1 MSQAQLAEL
10 AIWEKAQ
17 FNNTYD
23 NNNNPA
29 DLSKFELSSDLDT
42 KFDFEGQEISPM
54 LSPHNMLPR
63 FVSYPIFTYP
73 TTNSTTLSTAAATT
87 QLRPITI
94 NPSSNS
100 STAVTTPTNFPPI
113 FSASTGT
120 VAIPGNLIDNSSNS
134 SNGSKTISTNQK
146 ISLPKSLQASPNT
159 STATAAPGNTQSNDK
174 STNNDL
180 ESTNSDNA
188 AKLAAEED
196 KRRRNTAASARFR
209 IKKKLREQ
217 ALERTAREMTLKAD
231 MLEGKIKELELE
243 NKWLR
248 SLIVEKDAR
257 LLDVKPVADLD
268 DVIVPDDKSK
278 NKNNKMV
285 AIEQDYKKSKDDK
298 SFKKVK

>member
-23 NNNNPA
+23 NNNPA

-42 KFDFEGQEISPM
+42 NFDFE
-54 LSPHNMLPR
+54 
-63 FVSYPIFTYP
+63 
-73 TTNSTTLSTAAATT
+73 AAATT

-120 VAIPGNLIDNSSNS
+120 VAIPGNLIDNSNNS
-134 SNGSKTISTNQK
+134 SNGSKNISTTQK

-217 ALERTAREMTLKAD
+217 ALERTAREMTLKAE

-268 DVIVPDDKSK
+268 DDVIVPDDKSK

-285 AIEQDYKKSKDDK
+285 AIEQDYKKLKDDK